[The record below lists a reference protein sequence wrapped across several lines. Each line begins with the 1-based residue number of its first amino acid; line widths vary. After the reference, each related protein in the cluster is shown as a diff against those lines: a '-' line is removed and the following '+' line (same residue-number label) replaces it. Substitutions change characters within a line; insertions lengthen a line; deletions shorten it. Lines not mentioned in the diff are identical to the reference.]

1 MTGALIYNGAPL
13 SLCPV
18 YATFKFSPLPCLAT
32 TVKPNRP
39 RQRYNSAM
47 PVVSPARYNSR
58 QQQGGSVQATLLD
71 RRSFLRVSA
80 VAGGGILVAL
90 HFDPIAEVLAQAP
103 QAPPAAFQPTAFLRV
118 AADGVVTIMSKNPE
132 VGQGVKTH
140 LPMLIA
146 DELDVDWKDVRI
158 EQADLDE
165 TKFGPQRAG
174 GSTSTPTNWDPL
186 RRVGAACRQMF
197 VTVAAQSWSVPES
210 ECQTSSG
217 RVTHLPTKRTLG
229 YGALAEKAAALPAPD
244 LKSVK
249 LKDPKDYKIIGH
261 SIHSVDH
268 PSIVTG
274 KNLYSI
280 DFKVPGMLYAVYDK
294 CPVYAGKFVSA
305 NFDEIKAMPGVRHA
319 FSVDG
324 TSDLL
329 GLHCGVAIVADTWWQ
344 ANTARKKLRA
354 KWDEGT
360 TAQQSSEGFARRAE
374 ELSKQPPA
382 ITLRSDGDAEKALQS
397 AAKTV
402 EAAYS
407 YPFLAHAPMEPE
419 NCLAHY
425 HDGKLE
431 FWSPSQTPENGRL
444 LVSKV
449 LNIPH
454 DDIIVH
460 MKRAGGGFGRRLT
473 NDYMLEAGAIA
484 KQVGVPVKLLWTRED
499 DFHHDHY
506 RPAGFHFL
514 SGGIDASGKLVA
526 WRNHF
531 VSFGEGQQF
540 APSANIPGSEFPG
553 TFLPNFF
560 FGASLMPLG
569 VPTYALRAPRSN
581 AFSWVFQSFT
591 DELAHAAGKDPVQFR
606 LDLLAAP
613 RVTSPDAKPDPFSS
627 DLDAARMQGVLK
639 LVAEKSGWG
648 AHKLP
653 SGAGMGVAFQFAHR
667 GYFAEVVQLR
677 VDSKSKV
684 KVDKVLVAGDVG
696 SQIINPLN
704 AENQVRGAVIE
715 GLSSVMSYEITID
728 AGRAVQSNFHEYP
741 PLRMNQVPAEIEV
754 HFLRTDN
761 SPTGLGEPAL
771 PPVLPAV
778 CNAIFAATGKRVRS
792 LPLSKHGFSWA

>member
-1 MTGALIYNGAPL
+1 MNP
-13 SLCPV
+13 
-18 YATFKFSPLPCLAT
+18 
-32 TVKPNRP
+32 
-39 RQRYNSAM
+39 
-47 PVVSPARYNSR
+47 
-58 QQQGGSVQATLLD
+58 TLLD
-71 RRSFLRVSA
+71 RRAFLRVSS
-80 VAGGGILVAL
+80 VAGGGFLLTYHLEPVASA
-90 HFDPIAEVLAQAP
+90 FAVAAQAQAP
-103 QAPPAAFQPTAFLRV
+103 QPPPAAFNPTAFIRV
-118 AADGVVTIMSKNPE
+118 AADGTVTIVAKNPE
-132 VGQGVKTH
+132 IGQGVKTH
-140 LPMLIA
+140 LPMIIA

-165 TKFGPQRAG
+165 TKYGPQSAG
-174 GSTSTPTNWDPL
+174 GSTSTPRNWDPL

-197 VTVAAQSWSVPES
+197 VTAAAQTWSVPES

-217 RVTHLPTKRTLG
+217 RVIHHPTNRTLA

-249 LKDPKDYKIIGH
+249 LKDPKDYKIIGQR
-261 SIHSVDH
+261 IHSVDNS
-268 PSIVTG
+268 SIVTG

-294 CPVYAGKFVSA
+294 CPVYAGKCEGA
-305 NFDEIKAMPGVRHA
+305 NLEEIKSMPGVRHV
-319 FSVDG
+319 FEVEG
-324 TSDLL
+324 TQDLL
-329 GLHCGVAIVADTWWQ
+329 GLHWGIAIVADTWWQ
-344 ANTARKKLRA
+344 ANSGRKKLQA
-354 KWDEGT
+354 KWNEGPT
-360 TAQQSSEGFARRAE
+360 SQQSSAGFARRAD

-382 ITLRSDGDAEKALQS
+382 ITIRSDGDAAKALQS
-397 AAKTV
+397 SAKIV

-419 NCLAHY
+419 NCLAHF

-431 FWSPSQTPENGRL
+431 FWSPSQTPESGRQ
-444 LVSKV
+444 LVAKV

-514 SGGIDASGKLVA
+514 SGGLDASGKLIA

-540 APSANIPGSEFPG
+540 APSANIPGGEFPG

-581 AFSWVFQSFT
+581 AFSWVFQSFI

-606 LDLLAAP
+606 LDLLSAP

-648 AHKLP
+648 AQKLP
-653 SGAGMGVAFQFAHR
+653 SGAAMGVAFQFAHR

-684 KVDKVLVAGDVG
+684 KVDKVWVAGDVG

-704 AENQVRGAVIE
+704 AENQVCGAVIE

-754 HFLRTDN
+754 HFLKTDN

-778 CNAIFAATGKRVRS
+778 CNAIFAATGKRIRS

>member
-1 MTGALIYNGAPL
+1 M
-13 SLCPV
+13 
-18 YATFKFSPLPCLAT
+18 F
-32 TVKPNRP
+32 
-39 RQRYNSAM
+39 
-47 PVVSPARYNSR
+47 
-58 QQQGGSVQATLLD
+58 
-71 RRSFLRVSA
+71 
-80 VAGGGILVAL
+80 
-90 HFDPIAEVLAQAP
+90 AQAP

-118 AADGVVTIMSKNPE
+118 AADGIVTIMSKNPE
-132 VGQGVKTH
+132 IGQGVKTH

-165 TKFGPQRAG
+165 AKFGPQRAG

-197 VTVAAQSWSVPES
+197 VTAAAQTWAVPES
-210 ECQTSSG
+210 ECRTSSG
-217 RVTHLPTKRTLG
+217 RVIHQPSNRALP
-229 YGALAEKAAALPAPD
+229 YGVLAEKAAALPAPD

-261 SIHSVDH
+261 SIRSVDN

-274 KNLYSI
+274 KPLYSI
-280 DFKVPGMLYAVYDK
+280 DFKVPGMLYAVYEK

-305 NFDEIKAMPGVRHA
+305 NFDELKALPGVRHA

-344 ANTARKKLRA
+344 ANSARKKLRA
-354 KWDEGT
+354 KWEEGPT
-360 TAQQSSEGFARRAE
+360 SQQSSEGFARHAE

-382 ITLRSDGDAEKALQS
+382 IALRKDGDAEKALQS

-449 LNIPH
+449 LSIPH

-460 MKRAGGGFGRRLT
+460 LKRAGGGFGRRLT

-506 RPAGFHFL
+506 RPAGFHYL
-514 SGGIDASGKLVA
+514 KGGIDASGKLVA

-569 VPTYALRAPRSN
+569 FPTFPLRPPRST
-581 AFSWVFQSFT
+581 VFPGVSHSFP
-591 DELAHAAGKDPVQFR
+591 DGLPPAPEKDPVKFR
-606 LDLLAAP
+606 LDLPSAP
-613 RVTSPDAKPDPFSS
+613 RITSPDAKPDPFSS

-648 AHKLP
+648 AQKLP

-667 GYFAEVVQLR
+667 GYFAEVVELR
-677 VDSKSKV
+677 VDARKKIKV
-684 KVDKVLVAGDVG
+684 NK
-696 SQIINPLN
+696 I
-704 AENQVRGAVIE
+704 
-715 GLSSVMSYEITID
+715 
-728 AGRAVQSNFHEYP
+728 
-741 PLRMNQVPAEIEV
+741 
-754 HFLRTDN
+754 
-761 SPTGLGEPAL
+761 
-771 PPVLPAV
+771 
-778 CNAIFAATGKRVRS
+778 
-792 LPLSKHGFSWA
+792 W

>member
-1 MTGALIYNGAPL
+1 M
-13 SLCPV
+13 
-18 YATFKFSPLPCLAT
+18 
-32 TVKPNRP
+32 
-39 RQRYNSAM
+39 NS
-47 PVVSPARYNSR
+47 
-58 QQQGGSVQATLLD
+58 TLLD

-90 HFDPIAEVLAQAP
+90 HFDPFTEIFAQAP
-103 QAPPAAFQPTAFLRV
+103 QLPPAAYQPTAFLRV
-118 AADGVVTIMSKNPE
+118 AADGIVTIMSKNPE
-132 VGQGVKTH
+132 IGQGVKTH

-165 TKFGPQRAG
+165 TKYGPQRAG

-197 VTVAAQSWSVPES
+197 VTAAAQTWSVPES

-217 RVTHLPTKRTLG
+217 RVIHQSTNRTLT
-229 YGALAEKAAALPAPD
+229 YGALAEKAATLPTPD

-261 SIHSVDH
+261 PTHSVDN

-274 KNLYSI
+274 KPLFSI

-294 CPVYAGKFVSA
+294 CPVYAGKCVGA
-305 NFDEIKAMPGVRHA
+305 NLDEIKALPGVRHV
-319 FSVDG
+319 FEVEG
-324 TSDLL
+324 TQDLL
-329 GLHCGVAIVADTWWQ
+329 GLHWGIAVVADTWWQ
-344 ANTARKKLRA
+344 ANSARKKLQA
-354 KWDEGT
+354 KWNEGP
-360 TAQQSSEGFARRAE
+360 TAQQSSQGFARRAD
-374 ELSKQPPA
+374 ELSKQAPA
-382 ITLRSDGDAEKALQS
+382 ITLRSDGDAGKALQS

-431 FWSPSQTPENGRL
+431 FWSPSQTPESGRQ

-484 KQVGVPVKLLWTRED
+484 KQIGIPVKLLWTRED

-514 SGGIDASGKLVA
+514 KGGIDSSGKLIA

-531 VSFGEGQQF
+531 ISFGEGQQF
-540 APSANIPGSEFPG
+540 APSANIPGNEFPG

-581 AFSWVFQSFT
+581 AFSWVFQSFI

-606 LDLLAAP
+606 LDLLSMP
-613 RVTSPDAKPDPFSS
+613 RVTNADAKPDPFSS

-648 AHKLP
+648 SRKLP
-653 SGAGMGVAFQFAHR
+653 KDTAMGVAFQFAHR
-667 GYFAEVVQLR
+667 GYFAEVVELR
-677 VDSKSKV
+677 VDAGKKIKV
-684 KVDKVLVAGDVG
+684 NKIWVAGDVG

-728 AGRAVQSNFHEYP
+728 SGRAVQSNFDEYP
-741 PLRMNQVPAEIEV
+741 PVRMNQVPAEIEV
-754 HFLRTDN
+754 HFLKTDN

-771 PPVLPAV
+771 PPVLPAL
-778 CNAIFAATGKRVRS
+778 CNAIFAATGERIRS